1 MLFRSLSVE
10 VGASSISIP
19 ASSIREAFSCK
30 AESLITDPDG
40 NEFVYLRDRC
50 FPLIR
55 LGEKL
60 QIDTDITEP
69 ADGICMYCREGQY
82 EAVLLAD
89 RIVCDQQ
96 VVVKPFSPLLDG
108 LHLKEA
114 GLAGCS
120 ILGDGS
126 MTIILDMLS
135 LLGGELGEEAQNG

>member
-1 MLFRSLSVE
+1 
-10 VGASSISIP
+10 
-19 ASSIREAFSCK
+19 
-30 AESLITDPDG
+30 
-40 NEFVYLRDRC
+40 
-50 FPLIR
+50 
-55 LGEKL
+55 
-60 QIDTDITEP
+60 
-69 ADGICMYCREGQY
+69 MYCREGQY